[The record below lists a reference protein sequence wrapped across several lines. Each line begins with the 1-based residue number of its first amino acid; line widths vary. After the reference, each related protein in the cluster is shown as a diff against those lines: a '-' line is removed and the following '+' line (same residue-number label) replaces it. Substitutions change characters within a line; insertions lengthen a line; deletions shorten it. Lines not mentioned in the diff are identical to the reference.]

1 MNMLSFYGG
10 PAGKDFTIAK
20 IFPNKTAMDAD
31 IALGN
36 NSPIYAGDYVLIS
49 YGDPNQPEFAEN
61 LTVDGDISYNATLW
75 KKEWNNGYS
84 YKEIMSIASN
94 YPKFTAGNIDT
105 SLEFGEAPQLTIDS
119 SSLANPKVGL
129 KMPASLRAGTANTTE
144 SVAPTATASVAPVYG
159 GTLGNELSFQA
170 KVPQGVT
177 FTPSVSDAG
186 EISWTN
192 NGNLPNPATKSV
204 KGPKGDT
211 GPQGPKGDTGAT
223 GATGPQG
230 PKGDTGPQGPQGE
243 QGPAGEN
250 GDSYTVKG
258 LYATLSALQA
268 AHPTGSAGDAWFV
281 GTAEDNVVYQW
292 DVDQAAWINVGALK
306 GPQGD
311 KGDNGD
317 PGIVISATQ
326 PTAESHPVWINP
338 EGEAS
343 PAGGTDLSLGVTG
356 ATVGQIAKITAVDD
370 SGKPT
375 AWEAVDMSSGSGDV
389 GVGKQRLIADIT
401 LTEPVKSILI
411 DMDMDGNQLSLT
423 DVDMFAYVATNA
435 ETSYDYATV
444 VVNGFNAF
452 SSSNFGISTTKKT
465 VSCFF
470 RLREDGTASAVRS
483 QQNQWNNYNGVDVLS
498 SLAGSADANTGKNYG
513 DTIRSVGIKHA
524 GGATEALL
532 ATGTRFIVW
541 GR

>member
-1 MNMLSFYGG
+1 M
-10 PAGKDFTIAK
+10 AK
-20 IFPNKTAMDAD
+20 YVKTEE
-31 IALGN
+31 G
-36 NSPIYAGDYVLIS
+36 
-49 YGDPNQPEFAEN
+49 
-61 LTVDGDISYNATLW
+61 
-75 KKEWNNGYS
+75 
-84 YKEIMSIASN
+84 YKEIEAINSNKMDKNNPVGTGSFSMGRKYGSLIGLDSHAEGNNTTASGPYSHAEGYITTASGSGSHAEGYRTTASGVDSHAEGISTTASGEYSHAEGSYTIASGFDSHAEGYNTTASGN
-94 YPKFTAGNIDT
+94 YSHAEGYNTTASGNYSHAEGKYTKASGTDSHVEGKYNI
-105 SLEFGEAPQLTIDS
+105 EDS
-119 SSLANPKVGL
+119 SDKYAHIVGNGTSGTSRSNAHTLDWNGVGWFKNSVKVGGSSQDDSTAKTL
-129 KMPASLRAGTANTTE
+129 ATTDYVDTTVSTKISGKQDTLIQSGAS
-144 SVAPTATASVAPVYG
+144 
-159 GTLGNELSFQA
+159 
-170 KVPQGVT
+170 
-177 FTPSVSDAG
+177 
-186 EISWTN
+186 
-192 NGNLPNPATKSV
+192 
-204 KGPKGDT
+204 
-211 GPQGPKGDTGAT
+211 
-223 GATGPQG
+223 
-230 PKGDTGPQGPQGE
+230 
-243 QGPAGEN
+243 
-250 GDSYTVKG
+250 
-258 LYATLSALQA
+258 
-268 AHPTGSAGDAWFV
+268 
-281 GTAEDNVVYQW
+281 
-292 DVDQAAWINVGALK
+292 
-306 GPQGD
+306 
-311 KGDNGD
+311 
-317 PGIVISATQ
+317 
-326 PTAESHPVWINP
+326 
-338 EGEAS
+338 
-343 PAGGTDLSLGVTG
+343 
-356 ATVGQIAKITAVDD
+356 VGQIAKITAVDD

-513 DTIRSVGIKHA
+513 DTIRSVGIKHV